1 MSNRRHD
8 YDLLEREYVSGEMG
22 LRELARNHGISH
34 SLVMDQSQKRKWAE
48 KREQFRQRASESAVT
63 FMADRE
69 GFRRMREMEVRDH
82 AVEMIDDAIAKLR
95 VDMKATELKL
105 VNDEWVEVPVYRLRP
120 QDIVILIDRMNVL
133 FGRPSQITEDR
144 SLGLTLDTGRL
155 GPEALREFID
165 ATRGLGSVDGG
176 AGRSPIPRTDRT
188 REN

>member
-8 YDLLEREYVSGEMG
+8 YDLLEREYISGEMG
-22 LRELARNHGISH
+22 LRELARTHGISH
-34 SLVMDQSQKRKWAE
+34 SLVMNQSQKRKWAE
-48 KREQFRQRASESAVT
+48 KREAFRNRASESAVT

-69 GFRRMREMEVRDH
+69 GFRRMREMDVRDN
-82 AVEMIDDAIAKLR
+82 AIDAIDEAITKMR
-95 VDMKATELKL
+95 SDMKATERKL

-120 QDIVILIDRMNVL
+120 QDIAVLIDRMNVL
-133 FGRPSQITEDR
+133 FGRPSQITEER

-165 ATRGLGSVDGG
+165 ATRGIGSVDGG